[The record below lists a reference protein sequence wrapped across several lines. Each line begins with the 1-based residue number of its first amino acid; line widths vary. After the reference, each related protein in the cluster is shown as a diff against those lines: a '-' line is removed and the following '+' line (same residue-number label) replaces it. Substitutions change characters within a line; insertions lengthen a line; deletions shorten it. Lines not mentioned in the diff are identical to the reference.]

1 MFNTN
6 PILTNS
12 SVVDST
18 SNSFT
23 RYWLG
28 ESFEGAVNNI
38 VTGSK
43 QVGVI
48 LPLVSGTV
56 EGSNFRRDY
65 ENAETGFFF
74 SQDLATG
81 LSATGSY
88 STNNMQNLF
97 KLVARNSGDYAARN
111 LKVSISNI
119 RTSADDTSDQP
130 YGTFSVLIRKMNDT
144 DNRLDIV
151 EQFSNC
157 NLNPN
162 SENFIAKKIGDKF
175 VEWDEEEKRY
185 KEYGD
190 YQNLSKYV
198 YVSMPEEVRLGE
210 TDARFLPFGVR
221 GPINLNR
228 LMTPALR
235 PLKTL

>member
-1 MFNTN
+1 MYLLSAPERTLIQSEVNKFKVQVSTSGGPTGVLIDTEFDFNDTSDKFLRKVFNTN

-88 STNNMQNLF
+88 STKNNMQNLF

-111 LKVSISNI
+111 LKVSILI
-119 RTSADDTSDQP
+119 CTSMTIP
-130 YGTFSVLIRKMNDT
+130 LTNHMVL
-144 DNRLDIV
+144 LA
-151 EQFSNC
+151 F
-157 NLNPN
+157 
-162 SENFIAKKIGDKF
+162 
-175 VEWDEEEKRY
+175 
-185 KEYGD
+185 
-190 YQNLSKYV
+190 
-198 YVSMPEEVRLGE
+198 
-210 TDARFLPFGVR
+210 
-221 GPINLNR
+221 
-228 LMTPALR
+228 
-235 PLKTL
+235 